1 MYLQAIYLIKRQT
14 GMEKNEKLYPENIFY
29 SIYLLVNVAGS
40 PAKIT
45 R

>member
-1 MYLQAIYLIKRQT
+1 MYLQAIYLIKRQSR
-14 GMEKNEKLYPENIFY
+14 MEKNEKLYSENISYPIF
-29 SIYLLVNVAGS
+29 LLGNVACS